1 MPVNASAQDIKPE
14 QFDHILKGISIPSP
28 PQVLADLQMDL
39 LQPEPDLQAMAATI
53 SKDVGLAGSV
63 LKTVN
68 SSFFGLPR
76 QVTSISHAVSLLG
89 INIIVNLVNAYYVRN
104 EMLNQGLSKED
115 VAVMTRFWDSA
126 IDVANCAVLIA
137 QQVHFPHRDKAYL
150 LGLFHNAGIPLLK
163 QRFPDYPAVQ
173 IAAYQQ
179 PEGYPTVV
187 ENAQLNTS
195 HQVMSYY
202 VARTWKLP
210 EDVCTLIHNHHNL
223 ERLGG
228 NMDEDTRQLAA
239 ILKLAEHIVGL
250 YRVLGDQPVDH
261 EWERIRGQMLTDLG
275 LNDDELADI
284 LSLAAEMGIGQQ
296 SYYM

>member
-1 MPVNASAQDIKPE
+1 MTASAQDIRPE
-14 QFDHILKGISIPSP
+14 QFDDILKGITIPSP

-39 LQPEPDLQAMAATI
+39 LQPDPDLHAMADTI
-53 SKDVGLAGSV
+53 RKDVGLAGSV

-68 SSFFGLPR
+68 SPYFGLAR
-76 QVTSISHAVSLLG
+76 EVSSVSHAVSLLG
-89 INIIVNLVNAYYVRN
+89 INTIVNLVNAYYVRN

-126 IDVANCAVLIA
+126 MDVANCAALVA
-137 QQVHFPHRDKAYL
+137 RQVHFPHHDQAYL

-173 IAAYQQ
+173 VAAYQQ
-179 PEGYPTVV
+179 PEGRLTAA
-187 ENAQLNTS
+187 ENAELNTS

-210 EDVCTLIHNHHNL
+210 ERLCTVIRNHHSL
-223 ERLGG
+223 ERLDGDA
-228 NMDEDTRQLAA
+228 DEDTRQLAA

-250 YRVLGDQPVDH
+250 HRVLGDQPVDH
-261 EWERIRGQMLTDLG
+261 EWQRVGDRQLAELR
-275 LNDDELADI
+275 LNGEDLADI
-284 LSLAAEMGIGQQ
+284 VSLAAELGIGQQ